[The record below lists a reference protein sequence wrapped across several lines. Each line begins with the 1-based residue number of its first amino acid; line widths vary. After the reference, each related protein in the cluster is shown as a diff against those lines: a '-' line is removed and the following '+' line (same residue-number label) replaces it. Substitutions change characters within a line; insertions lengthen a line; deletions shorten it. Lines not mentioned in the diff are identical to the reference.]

1 MGMRQRK
8 TGEHRLEAL
17 SCANSLM
24 LKLPPSSDFFFL
36 PLYQVNFEISPFSDK
51 FACFCFWG
59 FLRQHIGGK

>member
-8 TGEHRLEAL
+8 TGEHRMEAL

-36 PLYQVNFEISPFSDK
+36 PLYQVNF
-51 FACFCFWG
+51 
-59 FLRQHIGGK
+59 